1 MLFSALV
8 WLTAVGGAQQLE
20 VNYQRSP
27 ALGVGPALRFSWSVP
42 PPSDASGVQSAY
54 RIVIRGAL
62 DAAVEF
68 DSGVVRSSAS
78 INVALDAKAAGLQP
92 GRAYAWTVACD
103 GGAPSAPARFV
114 TALWSG
120 FASGAEFIWAADL
133 SGAQHF
139 AALRHTVAPRAAG
152 VDAPRSAIVEA
163 LLFVAA
169 WQEPTM
175 LAAFKVYV
183 DGALVA
189 IGPGRG
195 EADVLSHNATFRYAP
210 YATVDVSPLVREGSV
225 VAVGAMA
232 PLFQTPCKLHACTD
246 YNGDGGGV
254 LLQLSLR
261 YGDGT
266 ARTIVTRA
274 GAAHGWSA
282 APFDAYYRPTPPAV
296 RPDPAIAGLAAVGET
311 AYAKILEHIDAA
323 AEGGWGRAP
332 LARAPF
338 RRALAPTR
346 ALLSRARLSGAPSP
360 APAHSPRPRR
370 GPARARAFRAVVG
383 WRTAAAGALVPAW
396 PPAASSRY
404 QRAEQ
409 LFPKMARP
417 LVVYAPPPPRVARAE
432 ARADEVAAFLV
443 DFTRNFQGGLSFA
456 VGAARGGAR
465 AGRTVRIMSG
475 ELLLP
480 NGAVDNRTLSRLDPA
495 NTWGYAFNWTLRSG
509 AQMLTQHGAS
519 ARRAALKCSLVVS
532 RRFLPPSLYISIAI
546 LTVLLVPRR
555 MPR

>member
-1 MLFSALV
+1 MLFLALV

-163 LLFVAA
+163 ILFVAA

-338 RRALAPTR
+338 RRALA
-346 ALLSRARLSGAPSP
+346 
-360 APAHSPRPRR
+360 
-370 GPARARAFRAVVG
+370 RARALTSPSTRSRACA
-383 WRTAAAGALVPAW
+383 RVPR
-396 PPAASSRY
+396 SR
-404 QRAEQ
+404 
-409 LFPKMARP
+409 
-417 LVVYAPPPPRVARAE
+417 RVAHRRSGS
-432 ARADEVAAFLV
+432 ARAGVAARCVVPLPTSGAALPQNGAPARRV
-443 DFTRNFQGGLSFA
+443 RSA
-456 VGAARGGAR
+456 AAARGARRGAR
-465 AGRTVRIMSG
+465 RRSRRVPRRLHAQ
-475 ELLLP
+475 LP
-480 NGAVDNRTLSRLDPA
+480 RRPLFR
-495 NTWGYAFNWTLRSG
+495 RRR
-509 AQMLTQHGAS
+509 S
-519 ARRAALKCSLVVS
+519 ARRGARGAHRAHHERRAATSERGGGQPHLVSSRPREHVGLRLQLDAPFGGTDVDPARCVGASRCAEVLS
-532 RRFLPPSLYISIAI
+532 RRLASFFFPLS
-546 LTVLLVPRR
+546 VH
-555 MPR
+555 